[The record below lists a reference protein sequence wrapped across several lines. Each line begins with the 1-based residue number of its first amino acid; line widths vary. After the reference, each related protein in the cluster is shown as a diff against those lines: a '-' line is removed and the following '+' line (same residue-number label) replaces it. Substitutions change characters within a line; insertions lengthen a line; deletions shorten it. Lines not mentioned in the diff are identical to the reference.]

1 MARCYFWYFSLK
13 KPAKILHTKKC
24 SHLNFSLQKPQK
36 NDVSIVNFFK
46 KIYFC
51 AKISQNRKREKW
63 WKIFKKKKSR
73 ENATNLHCLAIF
85 TKKNCKKYLNE
96 KSRENTTKYRKMS
109 FNSFSNLAIFGA
121 KIQIF
126 EKLAIQTYLFTVFGV
141 KSSNENIFGIFSG
154 LSLKAK
160 NTPCFSLYFCEIA
173 EWMAGASVTVW
184 ERQKEG
190 VCLMTFYIAWIGG
203 TVASFFSWWRQK
215 SAVVVLQSSTQ
226 LLRGPSFVF
235 LLLSLV
241 LRKPWRKKT
250 EMPSSSSWTF
260 SSPSSQ

>member
-1 MARCYFWYFSLK
+1 
-13 KPAKILHTKKC
+13 
-24 SHLNFSLQKPQK
+24 
-36 NDVSIVNFFK
+36 
-46 KIYFC
+46 
-51 AKISQNRKREKW
+51 
-63 WKIFKKKKSR
+63 
-73 ENATNLHCLAIF
+73 
-85 TKKNCKKYLNE
+85 
-96 KSRENTTKYRKMS
+96 MS

-126 EKLAIQTYLFTVFGV
+126 EKLAIQSYLFTVFGV
-141 KSSNENIFGIFSG
+141 KSSNENIFGIFSE
-154 LSLKAK
+154 LSFKKLKIRLVFPYIFVK
-160 NTPCFSLYFCEIA
+160 SLN
-173 EWMAGASVTVW
+173 EWQVLPW
-184 ERQKEG
+184 LFERDKRRG